1 MADNLTNW
9 QNATDN
15 RFDFGKNAYLEAIPD
30 LAQANAMAGGVAGM
44 QAGISSGQADLAK
57 NLNTRT
63 DVFSGLQD
71 QYAKDAFGYNSAD
84 RQNQVAGQAMADVSQ
99 KFSDTQGQA
108 QRQMNRMGVNP
119 SSGRSLAMSNQLGI
133 ANASAQAA
141 AANKARMDLDNTAD
155 ERQQKAIAMGANLP
169 SQATN
174 AAQMASYV
182 GNSALTSAAQPYVNK
197 LNFAGGISN
206 IYGNAATGYGDLYKT
221 LNLTPAQ
228 QVALNSSS
236 QAASDQED
244 AAWLNAI
251 GSVAGSSAGS
261 SLIDKGIDLISGWF

>member
-30 LAQANAMAGGVAGM
+30 LAQANAMAGAVSGM
-44 QAGISSGQADLAK
+44 QAGISAGQADLAK
-57 NLNTRT
+57 NLSART

-84 RQNQVAGQAMADVSQ
+84 RQEQVAGKAMADVSQ

-141 AANKARMDLDNTAD
+141 AANKALMDLDNTAND
-155 ERQQKAIAMGANLP
+155 RQQKAIAMGANVP
-169 SQATN
+169 GQATN
-174 AAQMASYV
+174 AAQMASYT
-182 GNSALTSAAQPYVNK
+182 GNSAMLSAAQPYTNK
-197 LNFAGGISN
+197 INFAGGISN
-206 IYGNAATGYGDLYKT
+206 LYGNAATGYGDLYKT
-221 LNLTPAQ
+221 QNNINTANTT
-228 QVALNSSS
+228 ADN
-236 QAASDQED
+236 AED
-244 AAWLNAI
+244 AAWLGAI
-251 GSVAGSSAGS
+251 GSIAGSKAGGN
-261 SLIDKGIDLISGWF
+261 LIDKGIDLVSGWF